1 MAPNSEKRL
10 DGKKTAQEVRDLLK
24 GRVARLKEKGIVPG
38 LSVTLVGEDPASKV
52 YVGAK
57 DAAAKEVG
65 MNATTHRLPADI
77 SEADLRAHLIAQNN
91 DPAVHGIL
99 LQLPLPKHLPE
110 DSLLNLIAAEK
121 DVDGFHPVSLG
132 NVMLGRPG
140 FKPCTPWGV
149 QVLLRRYGISLK
161 GKHVV
166 IVGRSNIVGKP
177 LANLLV
183 QKADDADATVTVC
196 HSGTKDLARFTREA
210 DVLVAAIGRGEFITG
225 DMVKDGAVVVDVG
238 MNRVDDASLPK
249 GYRLCGD
256 VDFQSVEPKASFI
269 TPVPG
274 GVGPM
279 TIAMLLANTVWSAER
294 GAGIVSQQDPFAN

>member
-1 MAPNSEKRL
+1 MAQIL
-10 DGKKTAQEVRDLLK
+10 DGKKVAQEVRSLLK
-24 GRVARLKEKGIVPG
+24 GRVARLADKGVVPG
-38 LSVTLVGEDPASKV
+38 LSVTLVGEDAASKV
-52 YVGAK
+52 YVASK

-65 MNATTHRLPADI
+65 MMASTHRLPADI
-77 SEADLRAHLIAQNN
+77 SEAELRAHLIAQNN
-91 DPAVHGIL
+91 DPSVHGIL

-110 DSLLNLIAAEK
+110 DSLLNLIAADK

-149 QVLLRRYGISLK
+149 QVLLHRAGISLK

-183 QKADDADATVTVC
+183 QKAADADATVTVC
-196 HSGTKDLARFTREA
+196 HSGTRDLARFTREA
-210 DVLVAAIGRGEFITG
+210 DVVVAAIGRAEFITG
-225 DMVKDGAVVVDVG
+225 DMVREGAVVVDVG
-238 MNRVDDASLPK
+238 INRVEDASLPK

-256 VDFQSVEPKASFI
+256 VHFASVEPKASFI

-279 TIAMLLANTVWSAER
+279 TIAMLLANTVWSAELK
-294 GAGIVSQQDPFAN
+294 AGIDSKHDPFQ

>member
-1 MAPNSEKRL
+1 MAQIL
-10 DGKKTAQEVRDLLK
+10 DGKKVAQEIRSLLK
-24 GRVARLKEKGIVPG
+24 GRVARLAEKGIVPG

-52 YVGAK
+52 YVASK

-65 MNATTHRLPADI
+65 MQAWTHRLPADI

-110 DSLLNLIAAEK
+110 ESLLNLIAAEK

-149 QVLLRRYGISLK
+149 QVLLQRAGISLR

-183 QKADDADATVTVC
+183 QKAADADATVTVC

-210 DVLVAAIGRGEFITG
+210 DVVVAAIGSAEFITG
-225 DMVKDGAVVVDVG
+225 EMVREGAVVVDVG
-238 MNRVDDASLPK
+238 MNRVHDATLPK

-256 VDFQSVEPKASFI
+256 VHFASVEPKASFI

-279 TIAMLLANTVWSAER
+279 TIAMLLANTVWSAELK
-294 GAGIVSQQDPFAN
+294 AGIDGKQDPFANA